1 MKALTIRQPW
11 ASLIA
16 HGVKTIETRSWST
29 KYRGPLAIHAGR
41 ARPPVID
48 FGRWSVPPVVDALC
62 EWGQEGE
69 RPLLRR
75 IDMPLGAVVTTCT
88 LADVVPMVAPGH
100 VPPVNVATG
109 EGRSILIHPDGSLW
123 GNHCPDTTVFDWQDL
138 TDQLPFGDFTPGRW
152 AYLLDRIEPVDP
164 IPCRGKQG
172 LWTLPSDI
180 EEKLRGL
187 QENREVL

>member
-29 KYRGPLAIHAGR
+29 EYRGPLAIHAGR

-48 FGRWSVPPVVDALC
+48 FGRWSVPPVVGALC

-75 IDMPLGAVVTTCT
+75 IDMPLGAVVATCT
-88 LADVVPMVAPGH
+88 LADVVPMMVAPG
-100 VPPVNVATG
+100 PPVNVATG

-138 TDQLPFGDFTPGRW
+138 TDQLPFGDFTPGRYAW
-152 AYLLDRIEPVDP
+152 LLTDIKPCDP
-164 IPCRGKQG
+164 APAKGRLGMWDWEADQ
-172 LWTLPSDI
+172 
-180 EEKLRGL
+180 
-187 QENREVL
+187 